1 MTFYNALQG
10 GQHGFKELQE
20 TFAEDLA
27 RERKPL
33 ASITV

>member
-20 TFAEDLA
+20 TFAEDLKWD
-27 RERKPL
+27 RKPP
-33 ASITV
+33 ASYTV

>member
-20 TFAEDLA
+20 TFAEDL
-27 RERKPL
+27 
-33 ASITV
+33 T